1 MHGTRAVIHVDMHA
15 LYASVEQLDHPR
27 LRGRPV
33 IVGGTGARGVVATAS
48 YEARRFGVRSAM
60 PGATARRL
68 CPDGVFLRPRMARYA
83 EVSAAVFSVFAEF
96 TPVIEGLSLDEA
108 FLDVSASRRLLG
120 SLPAIGAL
128 VRARVR
134 ERTGLPCSVGM
145 AHNKLLAKLA
155 TELAKPDGLFHLPP
169 ERVGA
174 TLDPLPVERLWTI
187 GAVAARRLAEVGV
200 RTIGELRGADP
211 SAVARAMGSQAA
223 TAQRLAAGIDER
235 AVEPDRDGKSIG
247 AECTFDQDLRTLE
260 AAKVRL
266 MRLVER
272 VGERARAAGVEGRV
286 VTLKLRVP
294 PFETSTRRVTLVRP
308 TAATAEVYAAGERLL
323 ARWWGESPARRLRL
337 LGVSLSGFGGVCAA
351 QDGLFAPQ
359 QPEDRGSD
367 PVLDR
372 INRRFGSGA
381 IRRARGL
388 SADDPE

>member
-1 MHGTRAVIHVDMHA
+1 MHGPRAVIHVDMDA
-15 LYASVEQLDHPR
+15 FYASVEQLDDPR

-33 IVGGTGARGVVATAS
+33 IIGGTGARGVVATAS

-68 CPDGVFLRPRMARYA
+68 CPDAVFLQPRMARYA
-83 EVSAAVFSVFAEF
+83 EASAAVFSVLAEF
-96 TPVIEGLSLDEA
+96 TPLIEGLSLDEA

-120 SLPAIGAL
+120 SLPVIGAL

-155 TELAKPDGLFHLPP
+155 TELAKPDGLFHLLP
-169 ERVGA
+169 ERVA
-174 TLDPLPVERLWTI
+174 TTLDPLPVERLWTI
-187 GAVAARRLAEVGV
+187 GAVAARRLTEVGV

-211 SAVARAMGSQAA
+211 ALVARALGGQAA
-223 TAQRLAAGIDER
+223 TAQRLAAGLDER

-247 AECTFDQDLRTLE
+247 AECTFDEDLRTLE

-272 VGERARAAGVEGRV
+272 VGERARIAGVEGRV

-294 PFETSTRRVTLVRP
+294 PFETSTRRVTLAQP
-308 TAATAEVYAAGERLL
+308 TAATAEVYAAGDRLL

-337 LGVSLSGFGGVCAA
+337 LGVSLSSFGGVYAA
-351 QDGLFAPQ
+351 QDVLFDAQRPGN
-359 QPEDRGSD
+359 RASD

>member
-1 MHGTRAVIHVDMHA
+1 MHGTRAERHVDLDA
-15 LYASVEQLDHPR
+15 FYASVEQLDHPR

-294 PFETSTRRVTLVRP
+294 PFETSTRILSACVGVVRMSSQKNQIAIDTCAP
-308 TAATAEVYAAGERLL
+308 VTAER
-323 ARWWGESPARRLRL
+323 S
-337 LGVSLSGFGGVCAA
+337 
-351 QDGLFAPQ
+351 
-359 QPEDRGSD
+359 
-367 PVLDR
+367 
-372 INRRFGSGA
+372 
-381 IRRARGL
+381 
-388 SADDPE
+388 